1 MKKIVFLAPLA
12 VFFCLSLGWAEGL
25 APGDVDKLFLEGKY
39 EKVISEADALIEARS
54 SGREVLYYLKG
65 LSQLKLNRFS
75 EARASFQEVVSR
87 YPRSK
92 TAFDASVGIGDAYF
106 LEGNINEAARSYN
119 EVLNKYPN
127 DRNISDVRS
136 KLNDCYQRMSLSNK
150 TSKVSTVSAASKLT
164 IPTSNIT
171 PRNVAPV
178 SAATSLNYL
187 SVQIGSFKNR
197 NNADR
202 LSRDLAAKG
211 YDSHVEGISDAK
223 GSFYRVKIGRCA
235 SRSEAERLESQLRT
249 SGYSTKICDYDESR

>member
-12 VFFCLSLGWAEGL
+12 VFFCLSFGWAEGL
-25 APGDVDKLFLEGKY
+25 APGDVEKLFLEGKY
-39 EKVISEADALIEARS
+39 EKVISEADRLIDS
-54 SGREVLYYLKG
+54 KSYGREALYYLKG
-65 LSQLKLNRFS
+65 LSQLKLNKFS
-75 EARASFQEVVSR
+75 EARASFKEAVSR

-106 LEGNINEAARSYN
+106 LEGKMSEAVSSYN
-119 EVLNKYPN
+119 EVLNGYPN
-127 DRNISDVRS
+127 DRNISVVRS
-136 KLNDCYQRMSLSNK
+136 KLNDCYQRMGLSNK
-150 TSKVSTVSAASKLT
+150 TSKAATVSAVSKPAGA
-164 IPTSNIT
+164 ISNIT
-171 PRNVAPV
+171 PRNVAPT
-178 SAATSLNYL
+178 SAAASLNYL

-211 YDSHVEGISDAK
+211 YDSHVEAVSDAK